1 LNPPGAPFIHQ
12 RIQHMTQH
20 PSITAPPT
28 DPPDADDFTITCAGG
43 GALLAGWLAAAG
55 PPAPDHEVT
64 ED

>member
-1 LNPPGAPFIHQ
+1 
-12 RIQHMTQH
+12 MTQH